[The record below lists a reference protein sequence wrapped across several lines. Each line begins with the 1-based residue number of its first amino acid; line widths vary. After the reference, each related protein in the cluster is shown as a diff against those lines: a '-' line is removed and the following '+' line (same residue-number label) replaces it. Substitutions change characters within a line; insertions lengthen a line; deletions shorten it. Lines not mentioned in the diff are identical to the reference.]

1 MNLLTAKM
9 DDEDEALSSSEPA
22 VAHHQSM
29 DFELTTSTVTATTAA
44 TADANDDDIN
54 DEEVFTSSE
63 LSPHAAAAAAVTGT
77 ESLCRVCGDGGAG
90 IYFGAVV
97 CVPCKVSL
105 PLFVFLSVFIC
116 CLSLSEQDIMVPP
129 LQCNHYVA
137 IILALTRMALGHF
150 GTKNDTVLPLRHLLL
165 WRARALEQR

>member
-1 MNLLTAKM
+1 M

-63 LSPHAAAAAAVTGT
+63 LSPHAAAAAVTGT